1 MREPYIAAL
10 ADLNDPAK
18 LGAAI
23 SAAVRV
29 ERDPDQLVRYAQLAE
44 YRRQPQGA
52 VQAWAAVLAVDPNHP
67 LALRQAG
74 AIAFAASRLDDAEKH
89 FDRLLKAQQG
99 DFESNQLY
107 AELLTARKKAGA
119 EPYSRRALDQ
129 LAEPRRRTEAS
140 YRAKARTRA
149 RIKDPA
155 GVTAVF
161 DKLLKEHPAGPGLRA
176 EYADLLIKAGRP
188 DLALTVLKAG
198 T

>member
-44 YRRQPQGA
+44 YRRQPQA
-52 VQAWAAVLAVDPNHP
+52 AAQAWAAVLAVDPNHP

-74 AIAFAASRLDDAEKH
+74 AIAFPAGRLDDADKH
-89 FDRLLKAQQG
+89 FNRLLSSQQA

-107 AELLTARKKAGA
+107 AELLTVRKKPGAGTH
-119 EPYSRRALDQ
+119 YRRALDQ
-129 LAEPRRRTEAS
+129 P
-140 YRAKARTRA
+140 
-149 RIKDPA
+149 
-155 GVTAVF
+155 
-161 DKLLKEHPAGPGLRA
+161 
-176 EYADLLIKAGRP
+176 
-188 DLALTVLKAG
+188 
-198 T
+198 